1 MIRED
6 VHVTNHAKI
15 RAIQRFGVKKDG
27 AENWIRQKLAHAT
40 FVSDIVGAK
49 GEPSQLYACNSVGIV
64 LNEAGTTVHTVI
76 IPNKLTQFTNKVRKF
91 ISSELAK
98 IERNETKELRG
109 IERLRAEIEIESGE
123 LRLQLLRARSMPR
136 KMALQARIN
145 ALQMRL
151 DELPTD
157 EFEVKR
163 NKTRQAKAVAS
174 FL

>member
-1 MIRED
+1 MIQISS
-6 VHVTNHAKI
+6 HAKI
-15 RAIQRFGVKKDG
+15 RAIQRFGVKEDG

-49 GEPSQLYACNSVGIV
+49 GEPSQLYACNGVGIV

-76 IPNKLTQFTNKVRKF
+76 IPNKLTQITNKVRNF
-91 ISSELAK
+91 VSGELAK

-157 EFEVKR
+157 EFEIKR
-163 NKTRQAKAVAS
+163 NKTRQAQAVAS